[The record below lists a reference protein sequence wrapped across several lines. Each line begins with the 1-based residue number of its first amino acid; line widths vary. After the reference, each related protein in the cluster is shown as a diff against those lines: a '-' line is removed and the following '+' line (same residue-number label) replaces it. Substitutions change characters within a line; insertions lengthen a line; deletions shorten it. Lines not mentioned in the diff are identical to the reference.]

1 MGLSEKDGKMV
12 CQRCGGSGAV
22 WTESGYAEC
31 SCRRLDDLRAYL
43 RPMLVCVEDREKAL
57 VELKKAKPLEDRSQA
72 ILRNDRNIVSLIKMM
87 SVAWRP
93 AKFQIVSVTDLNAIE
108 FGRWGEYES
117 VHDLLGECRHVI
129 VDARFISKTR
139 DSKMRE
145 YDEHILIETMRS
157 AMATKDARVAIM
169 LPATLK
175 PVKDAYPGLL
185 KAWNE
190 IGEFCYT
197 KGKIGKFPPDDIK
210 DHEE

>member
-1 MGLSEKDGKMV
+1 MGVSEMDRKMV
-12 CQRCGGSGAV
+12 CQRCGGNGVV
-22 WTESGYAEC
+22 WTENGYAEC
-31 SCRRLDDLRAYL
+31 SCRRLDDLQAYL
-43 RPMLVCVEDREKAL
+43 GPTLAFVEDREKAL
-57 VELKKAKPLEDRSQA
+57 AELKKAKPLEDRSQA

-108 FGRWGEYES
+108 FGRWGEYKS
-117 VHDLLGECRHVI
+117 VHDLLGECHHII
-129 VDARFISKTR
+129 VDARFISKSR

-145 YDEHILIETMRS
+145 YDEQILIETMRS
-157 AMATKDARVAIM
+157 AMATKDARAVIM
-169 LPATLK
+169 LPPSLK

-190 IGEFCYT
+190 IGEFCHT
-197 KGKIGKFPPDDIK
+197 KGMIEKFPPDDAK